1 MLDNAAALIENLRV
15 YPERMK
21 ENLELTRGLVF
32 SEGLL
37 LELVRKGVPREEAYV
52 WVQEAAK
59 KVWDDKQEF
68 KQAVLADSRIT
79 AKLSKQE
86 IDAAFDLRHAL
97 RHTDAIFSR
106 VFKG

>member
-1 MLDNAAALIENLRV
+1 MLDKTAALIENLRV

-37 LELVRKGVPREEAYV
+37 LELVRKGIPREEAYA
-52 WVQEAAK
+52 WVQAAAK

-79 AKLSKQE
+79 GKLSKQE
-86 IDAAFDLRHAL
+86 IDSAFDLRHAL

-106 VFKG
+106 VFKH